1 MWGKLT
7 TVYWLVAALGL
18 GSAAAQAAP
27 SPSMP
32 APVKAVS
39 EAGVSGLP
47 VLMQLA
53 QNDITISPETAAGG
67 APLVGGT
74 LLPVPGMPGPAGSAR
89 IALLLPLQSSS
100 LGHAAAAVRNG
111 FMAAYEKDRSLG
123 ISVSV
128 EDSGEA
134 TADIL
139 RAYTGAA
146 FGHDIV
152 VGPLS
157 RSGTAAIAEQA
168 QIQRPT
174 LALTQTEANVRVPAN
189 MLMMGLSVEQEARQV
204 AAWTQAEHPG
214 SQPLV
219 VATGT
224 AWQRRA
230 AAAFV
235 DEWERLGNVS
245 EQLELRFSD
254 GFLDA
259 NMLASLQERLQSRPP
274 AFIFAALS
282 AAQARQLRI
291 ASDRGVPLYGTS
303 QLNPVALPDW
313 SVATPV
319 PEMNGVRLVDLPWQ
333 LQADHPAVMS
343 YPRPAAIP
351 GQARNADLE
360 RLYALGID
368 AYRVARE
375 IAAQRQQFSID
386 GVTGKLKIDL
396 QSPNSFQRTEAPAV
410 YDNGV
415 VVPLLTRP

>member
-18 GSAAAQAAP
+18 GSAVANAAP

-32 APVKAVS
+32 ASVTTVS
-39 EAGVSGLP
+39 EATASDLP
-47 VLMQLA
+47 VVMQLA
-53 QNDITISPETAAGG
+53 QNDITISPATAAGG

-74 LLPVPGMPGPAGSAR
+74 LLPPLGMTGQAGSAR

-123 ISVSV
+123 IIVSV

-204 AAWTQAEHPG
+204 AAWVQAEHPG

-219 VATGT
+219 VATGA

-235 DEWERLGNVS
+235 EEWQRLGNVS
-245 EQLELRFSD
+245 EQLELRFAD

-291 ASDRGVPLYGTS
+291 AIDRGVPLYGTS
-303 QLNPVALPDW
+303 QLNPLSLPDW
-313 SVATPV
+313 SVAVPV

-343 YPRPAAIP
+343 YPRPTIAP

-396 QSPNSFQRTEAPAV
+396 QSANSFERTEVPAV

-415 VVPLLTRP
+415 VVPLLALP